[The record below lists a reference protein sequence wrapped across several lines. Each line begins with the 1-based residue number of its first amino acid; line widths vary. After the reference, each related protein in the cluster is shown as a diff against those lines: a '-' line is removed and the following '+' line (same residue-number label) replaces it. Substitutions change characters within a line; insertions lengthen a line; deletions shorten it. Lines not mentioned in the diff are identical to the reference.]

1 MRGEAGAEKNKDDTL
16 HRMKKNQ
23 TIKNLAVAGSC
34 LASLFA
40 LSSCGADEQQ
50 PEQASAAEQVQ
61 APVAKETAPQATAEE
76 QLGTARDILFDYM
89 LFTQGKVVS
98 SLASAP
104 QLNEF
109 VKEMLEKIEAY
120 YAELNKAE
128 QATPERVR
136 VGLRLAEICRS
147 LNAYAKAKG
156 YYESAEKDLA
166 TLPEGSRTSLDG
178 MRLTSSIKNGL
189 ATCLLYTAQGFD
201 EPKKLY
207 AEALQ
212 TDEAIFNGTLPKQ
225 DNLTADDITPAVS
238 DATCELLGSYRCLA
252 DCIRRSGDPEEARE
266 ILKKGIAKAGQLGR
280 LDTAM
285 VISFCRLL
293 SDLGDLENA
302 AGNKNEA
309 LNSWG
314 SAQNLL
320 RNSAQVATKQH
331 LLMEIKQ
338 LFERLTPCIRS
349 VQAELQASEQP
360 QPDAPASGAAP
371 APDATAPAAI
381 TPAAS
386 TAAAPGDATTPQQAA
401 SQPQPAAAP
410 TKGSKQSAGTSSS
423 RRKKKK

>member
-1 MRGEAGAEKNKDDTL
+1 MEW
-16 HRMKKNQ
+16 
-23 TIKNLAVAGSC
+23 TIKHLTVAGTC
-34 LASLFA
+34 LASLF
-40 LSSCGADEQQ
+40 LLNSCGDDETQQEPAAVSEPAQQ
-50 PEQASAAEQVQ
+50 PPPAT
-61 APVAKETAPQATAEE
+61 ETEPQATPEQ
-76 QLGTARDILFDYM
+76 QLGAARDVLFDYM
-89 LFTQGKVVS
+89 LFTQGKVMS

-104 QLNEF
+104 ELNEA

-120 YAELNKAE
+120 YAELGKAE
-128 QATPERVR
+128 KATPERVR

-147 LNAYAKAKG
+147 LNAFSKAKN

-166 TLPEGSRTSLDG
+166 TLPEDSRTSLDG

-189 ATCLLYTAQGFD
+189 ATCLLYTAQGYD

-207 AEALQ
+207 TEALQ

-225 DNLTADDITPAVS
+225 ENLSAEDITPAVS

-266 ILKKGIAKAGQLGR
+266 VIRKGIAKAGQLGR

-302 AGNKNEA
+302 AGNKREA
-309 LNSWG
+309 LNSWA

-331 LLMEIKQ
+331 LLIELKQ
-338 LFERLTPCIRS
+338 LFDRLTPCIRS
-349 VQAELQASEQP
+349 VQAELESTEQP
-360 QPDAPASGAAP
+360 QPEAPAEAATPMPEVTAAPTASAPAQAEAAQQAAPEPQAAP
-371 APDATAPAAI
+371 AKPA
-381 TPAAS
+381 TPAKAS
-386 TAAAPGDATTPQQAA
+386 TT
-401 SQPQPAAAP
+401 
-410 TKGSKQSAGTSSS
+410 
-423 RRKKKK
+423 RKKRKK